1 VSPPRPKQIKAGLKM
16 KKPGTKKT
24 KFVTGKKYPPL
35 RGDLFYF
42 DQEAWEILVAAARQ
56 GAVRPGLR
64 GDAVPMEIRR
74 AWGRKGPEAQKRRK
88 AERAIAIAD
97 ARLKERKAAYIVKHL
112 KRPGPRDRER
122 VLSVMAPG
130 QWYGSPD
137 IATLLGAPINDGPHR
152 TLALMRRRGIVTR
165 ARNPDFKGYAGNVEP
180 AYLWRL
186 TELGEAIKSGA
197 APWPV
202 EARNIKD
209 RPDLSDRPVSGHA
222 TES

>member
-1 VSPPRPKQIKAGLKM
+1 VSPPNPKQLNAGLKM
-16 KKPGTKKT
+16 KKPGPKKT

-42 DQEAWEILVAAARQ
+42 DQEAWDILVAAARQ

-64 GDAVPMEIRR
+64 GDAVPLAVRK
-74 AWGRKGPEAQKRRK
+74 AWSKNAHDVVRRRK
-88 AERAIAIAD
+88 EARRLAIAE
-97 ARLKERKAAYIVKHL
+97 ARLTDRKAAYIVKHL

-122 VLSVMAPG
+122 VLSVMDPG

-137 IATLLGAPINDGPHR
+137 IAALLGADVNDGPHR

-186 TELGEAIKSGA
+186 TELGEQIKSGA

-209 RPDLSDRPVSGHA
+209 RPDH
-222 TES
+222 

>member
-1 VSPPRPKQIKAGLKM
+1 M
-16 KKPGTKKT
+16 KKPGPKKT

-56 GAVRPGLR
+56 GAHRPGLR
-64 GDAVPMEIRR
+64 GDAVPQAVRK
-74 AWGRKGPEAQKRRK
+74 AWVRKGIQTVKRQK
-88 AERAIAIAD
+88 AERAAAIAD
-97 ARLKERKAAYIVKHL
+97 ERLKARKAAYIVKHL

-137 IATLLGAPINDGPHR
+137 IAALLGSEVNDGPHR

-186 TELGEAIKSGA
+186 TELGEAIKDGS

-209 RPDLSDRPVSGHA
+209 RPDLSDRPASGHA